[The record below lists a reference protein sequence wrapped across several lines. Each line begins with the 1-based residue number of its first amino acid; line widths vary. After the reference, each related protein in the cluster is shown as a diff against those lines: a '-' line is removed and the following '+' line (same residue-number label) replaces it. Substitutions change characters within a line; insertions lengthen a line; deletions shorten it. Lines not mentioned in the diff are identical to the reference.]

1 MTTPEPPPPPWR
13 PPVFGPGQAML
24 AELMNNHLDP
34 GYVAAKE
41 ARDRRG
47 PLPPGRLRVRRSITA
62 LTLAV
67 IGVVLATAFLQA
79 VAHAPDAAK
88 ANAGLVSDVKNRSA
102 QTDQLQKRAEQLRE
116 EVAREREA
124 ALASTEAGAQTAT
137 DLRDL
142 EASVGVGPVSGPG
155 IVVTAGDGP
164 EPRDPVT
171 GELTNAADPARLL
184 DRDLQE
190 LVNALWESGAE
201 AIAIDG
207 QRLTPTSTIRL
218 AGDAILVDLRPVST
232 PYQIQVVGD
241 PLTMDDHFNGSEVAD
256 RFRAYKSRYAIVFS
270 VASASRIAL
279 AAATAP
285 VLRYARAPSPSPAP
299 PGSRSPA
306 PHRSSITHRPAAPS
320 SPGGGR

>member
-1 MTTPEPPPPPWR
+1 VTSDPPRTPWR

-34 GYVAAKE
+34 GYAAAKE
-41 ARDRRG
+41 ASEQRE
-47 PLPPGRLRVRRSITA
+47 PPSPGRVRVRRGITA

-67 IGVVLATAFLQA
+67 IGVVLAAAFHQA

-142 EASVGVGPVSGPG
+142 EASVGVGPVAGPG

-171 GELTNAADPARLL
+171 NELTNAADPARLL

-218 AGDAILVDLRPVST
+218 AGDAILVDLRPVSS
-232 PYQIQVVGD
+232 PYRIDVVGD
-241 PLTMDDHFNGSEVAD
+241 PLTMDDRFNASEVAD

-270 VASASRIAL
+270 VATASRIAL

-285 VLRYARAPSPSPAP
+285 VLRYARAPSPSPSPRAVS
-299 PGSRSPA
+299 PGPR
-306 PHRSSITHRPAAPS
+306 RSSTTHRPAAPS